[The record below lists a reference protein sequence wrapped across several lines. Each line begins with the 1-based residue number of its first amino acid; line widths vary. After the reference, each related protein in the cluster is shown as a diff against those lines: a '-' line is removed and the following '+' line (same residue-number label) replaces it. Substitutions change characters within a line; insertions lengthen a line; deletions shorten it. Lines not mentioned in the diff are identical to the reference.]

1 MVIARA
7 GLTPGPGMLQI
18 RYKFKPLRIVTH
30 STLVRY
36 TAFGGTAFPALRIE
50 SKIEGTERGVEISL
64 LPRHLNWRVVFDG
77 ISLDEHGVT
86 AAAIHLLLRAFRWKE
101 GQRVLSWEEMSV
113 WELLDRRSPEEDN
126 RDLWV
131 IAHWQDWNVAG
142 ILWDDRFY
150 RALKDGIFP
159 RDTTFDAFKKRYERM
174 PLGPLVVVHANEYD
188 KSHFEFV
195 LDFLLARSRER
206 V

>member
-1 MVIARA
+1 MSGPQSHQNGRDGAKRLVVIARA

-30 STLVRY
+30 STLVR
-36 TAFGGTAFPALRIE
+36 TAFPALRIE

-77 ISLDEHGVT
+77 ISLDGHGVT

-113 WELLDRRSPEEDN
+113 WELHERRSYEEDN

-131 IAHWQDWNVAG
+131 IAHWQDWNEAG

-150 RALKDGIFP
+150 RALSIFP
-159 RDTTFDAFKKRYERM
+159 PDTTFDAFKKRYERM
-174 PLGPLVVVHANEYD
+174 PLVYRPCT
-188 KSHFEFV
+188 
-195 LDFLLARSRER
+195 
-206 V
+206 